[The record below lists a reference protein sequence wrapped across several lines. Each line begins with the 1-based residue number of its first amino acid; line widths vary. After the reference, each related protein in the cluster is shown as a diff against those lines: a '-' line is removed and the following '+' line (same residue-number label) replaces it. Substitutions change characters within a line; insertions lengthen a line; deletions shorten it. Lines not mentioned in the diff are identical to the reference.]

1 METAII
7 QEALQNFE
15 KNTGIKGTWKDAK
28 ATATDNGMDGDVYF
42 TYDKKKV
49 MLPIEVRKKIGPQHL
64 PAITEKQKK
73 AKGLMLLALDIPE
86 QVAKNLRERHIN
98 YIDAAGNAFINSHDI
113 FILIEG
119 NKPIK
124 PQQSFQA
131 KAFSKTGL
139 KVIFQFLLHPDLI
152 NETIRNIANQADV
165 SLDTAHKTI
174 QGLKQL
180 GYIIPLTK
188 KDMGWNNRKEL
199 FEKWIGE
206 YDTRLKPGLHVGNF
220 RFVKETDFLQWKAI
234 HLQDNTCWGGEPA
247 GDLLTNYLR
256 PEILTL
262 YTTEP
267 KMEVIKNYRVLPDP
281 NGYIRVY
288 QKFWE
293 GNETQNV
300 TAPPLLVYADLINTG
315 DKRNIET
322 AQKIYGKFL
331 QNKF

>member
-1 METAII
+1 MERNII

-15 KNTGIKGTWKDAK
+15 KNTGIKSTWKKAK
-28 ATATDNGMDGDVYF
+28 PTAKDNSMGEGLYF
-42 TYDKKKV
+42 TFDKKKLL
-49 MLPIEVRKKIGPQHL
+49 LPMQVSKKIGPQHL
-64 PAITEKQKK
+64 PAIAERKKQVKD
-73 AKGLMLLALDIPE
+73 LVLLALDIPE
-86 QVAKNLRERHIN
+86 QVAKNLRASRIN

-124 PQQSFQA
+124 LQQGFQA

-139 KVIFQFLLHPDLI
+139 KVIFQFLLYPELI

-165 SLDTAHKTI
+165 SLDTVHKTI

-206 YDTRLKPGLHVGNF
+206 YDTRLKPGLHVGSF
-220 RFVKETDFLQWKAI
+220 RFVKETDFLQWKAM
-234 HLQDNTCWGGEPA
+234 HLKDNTCWSGEPA

-262 YTTEP
+262 YTKET

-288 QKFWE
+288 QKFWG
-293 GNETQNV
+293 GNERQNE
-300 TAPPLLVYADLINTG
+300 TAPPLLVYADLVNTG